1 MSYMEKSH
9 VYHLLQTVAQQ
20 LRKQADEAGM
30 AAAGVSAAQGA
41 ALFAIERSPGLS
53 QREVAK
59 ALKQQESA
67 VTTMVS
73 RLLAAELITRTP
85 RSDDPRTLS
94 LNLTDKGRDALVRL
108 RAELDAIN
116 QAIEQSLAP
125 GELEM
130 LGPALERLA
139 SK

>member
-1 MSYMEKSH
+1 MANSH
-9 VYHLLQTVAQQ
+9 VYHLLQVVAQQ

-85 RSDDPRTLS
+85 RSEDPRTLS
-94 LNLTDKGRDALVRL
+94 LDLTEKGRDALIRL
-108 RAELDAIN
+108 RAELDVIN
-116 QAIEQSLAP
+116 RGIAEALSPDELQVLA
-125 GELEM
+125 
-130 LGPALERLA
+130 PALERLA
-139 SK
+139 ASN

>member
-1 MSYMEKSH
+1 MEKSQ

-53 QREVAK
+53 QREMAK

-73 RLLAAELITRTP
+73 RLMAADLITRAP
-85 RSDDPRTLS
+85 RKEDPRVLS
-94 LNLTDKGRDALVRL
+94 LDLTDKGRAALDRL

-116 QAIEQSLAP
+116 RAIEETLDP
-125 GELEM
+125 DELEM

-139 SK
+139 SNS

>member
-1 MSYMEKSH
+1 MEKSQ

-53 QREVAK
+53 QREMAK

-73 RLLAAELITRTP
+73 RLMAADLITRAP
-85 RSDDPRTLS
+85 RKEDPRVLS
-94 LNLTDKGRDALVRL
+94 LDLTDKGRAALDRL

-116 QAIEQSLAP
+116 RAIEETLNP
-125 GELEM
+125 DELEM

-139 SK
+139 SNS

>member
-1 MSYMEKSH
+1 MEKSQ

-53 QREVAK
+53 QREMAK

-73 RLLAAELITRTP
+73 RLMAAELITRAP
-85 RSDDPRTLS
+85 RKEDPRILS
-94 LNLTDKGRDALVRL
+94 LDLTDKGRAALDRL

-116 QAIEQSLAP
+116 RAIEETLAP
-125 GELEM
+125 DELEM

-139 SK
+139 ANS

>member
-1 MSYMEKSH
+1 MEKSQ

-53 QREVAK
+53 QREMAK

-73 RLLAAELITRTP
+73 RLMAAELITRAP
-85 RSDDPRTLS
+85 RKEDPRVLS
-94 LNLTDKGRDALVRL
+94 LDLTDKGRAALDRL

-116 QAIEQSLAP
+116 RAIEETLDP
-125 GELEM
+125 DELEM

-139 SK
+139 SNS

>member
-1 MSYMEKSH
+1 MANSH
-9 VYHLLQTVAQQ
+9 VYHLLQVVAQQ

-85 RSDDPRTLS
+85 RSNDPRTLS
-94 LNLTDKGRDALVRL
+94 LDLTDKGREALVRL
-108 RAELDAIN
+108 RAELDEIN
-116 QAIEQSLAP
+116 RGIADALSP
-125 GELEM
+125 DELEV
-130 LGPALERLA
+130 LAPALERLA
-139 SK
+139 ATR